1 MSSSNENN
9 KSNHCTYVNP
19 SISSLISGIYGSLQE
34 PLHPTTRTTKRQLM
48 ENTIS
53 DLLDKLDYTGY
64 MYSESKKKCKSLKN
78 LVESKNKEIQFL
90 TGEVAILLGEVAMLK
105 KQKQDMLDD
114 YQDLFKRYRLK
125 KDN

>member
-1 MSSSNENN
+1 MSSSNENH

-19 SISSLISGIYGSLQE
+19 SISSLISGIYGSIRE

-78 LVESKNKEIQFL
+78 LVESKNEEIQFL
-90 TGEVAILLGEVAMLK
+90 ISEVAMLK

-114 YQDLFKRYRLK
+114 YQDLFKRYQLK
-125 KDN
+125 NDN